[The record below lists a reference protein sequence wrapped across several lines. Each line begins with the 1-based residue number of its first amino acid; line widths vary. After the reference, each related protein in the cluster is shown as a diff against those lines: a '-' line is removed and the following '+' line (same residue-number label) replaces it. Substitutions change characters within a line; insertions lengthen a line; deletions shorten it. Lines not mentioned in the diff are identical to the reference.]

1 MSSILEGA
9 DKAYLKEYNESEDER
24 RLGALE
30 DSLGSVRQA
39 TKGGKYLGQDVIDIM
54 IQVQTFAEK
63 LGIDPKEL
71 DYAEDKVREAQ
82 NNLESAIYGL
92 EEPFTDMISAL
103 QSRIDDAR
111 MDAEDDLE
119 EGQRC
124 WKGYKKKGTKKMF
137 GKTVNNCVK
146 ATESEDATRQG
157 KLFTGS
163 ERPPEYTTMVPKKI
177 RTPGIYGRSY
187 DGQFKGHALL
197 KSFIENG
204 YTDEQIIELISDI
217 KPGEN
222 KSRLTFRRPMRY
234 HGVPGENTETNA
246 LSGNELADQV
256 REILP
261 LMRKRIDPLQA
272 WPMGPITKESEEVD
286 EGMYDQDAFDAI
298 FKDRKQPKKSKTTP
312 QDTGM
317 YNQPAKRSPKYY
329 DNHPTKRS
337 PQHYDKGP
345 ETDQKLK
352 ETPKYI
358 DGFIGADGKPTSQP
372 TAADY
377 AANKEFQHMKK
388 TLGDR
393 LPQPTK
399 RDKDGKLSPF
409 KKDDVDE
416 SGITKSS
423 IGKVMEM
430 YDDYL
435 FLIYI
440 NGKLAADTPIAKNQK
455 NQYER
460 VIKNAIPDAEVIFK
474 PTPRHYYSA
483 EELKEGSG
491 KIRAGIAGILLLGG
505 LLGLNNHEAQKVYDK
520 SHQLQQ
526 LTQVYMVAK
535 DRGDEAKMKDV
546 KRRIGNHKM
555 RLDLGKGDVDF
566 DGLPGDDDIKDIDY
580 INTPGEK

>member
-9 DKAYLKEYNESEDER
+9 DIAYLREYNESEDER

-30 DSLGSVRQA
+30 DSLGSIRKA
-39 TKGGKYLGQDVIDIM
+39 TKGGKYLGSDVIDIM
-54 IQVQTFAEK
+54 VQVQGFAEK
-63 LGIDPKEL
+63 LGIDPDEL
-71 DYAEDKVREAQ
+71 EYAENQVREAM

-92 EEPFTDMISAL
+92 EEPFEDAIRTL
-103 QSRIDDAR
+103 QNRIDDAR

-119 EGQRC
+119 EGQRLDPNC
-124 WKGYKKKGTKKMF
+124 WKGYKKQGTKMK
-137 GKTVNNCVK
+137 GGIRVNNCVK
-146 ATESEDATRQG
+146 AT
-157 KLFTGS
+157 
-163 ERPPEYTTMVPKKI
+163 
-177 RTPGIYGRSY
+177 
-187 DGQFKGHALL
+187 
-197 KSFIENG
+197 
-204 YTDEQIIELISDI
+204 
-217 KPGEN
+217 
-222 KSRLTFRRPMRY
+222 
-234 HGVPGENTETNA
+234 
-246 LSGNELADQV
+246 
-256 REILP
+256 
-261 LMRKRIDPLQA
+261 
-272 WPMGPITKESEEVD
+272 ESEEVD

-298 FKDRKQPKKSKTTP
+298 FKDKKDRGSMKMPKNAP

-416 SGITKSS
+416 GLAGAASGAYLGSKIAGLPGAVAGGVLGHQATKEGKKSS

-474 PTPRHYYSA
+474 PTPAHYYTD
-483 EELKEGSG
+483 EELAEGSG

-566 DGLPGDDDIKDIDY
+566 DGRPGKDDIKDIDY